1 MTDSTYKALLSD
13 YQTFSW
19 RAMAEIFAS
28 VATRKAAEMAR
39 SRVLSAPAWRVRSAP
54 LATHRRFDGTLVCQ
68 RRLFALLA

>member
-28 VATRKAAEMAR
+28 VATRKAAEMAH
-39 SRVLSAPAWRVRSAP
+39 SRVLSAPA
-54 LATHRRFDGTLVCQ
+54 
-68 RRLFALLA
+68 